1 MIRTSKRDIVVSII
15 NRIHQSFNNMSKL
28 DFSFSTKS
36 RSRILFVICSFI
48 LFSSVLTSCEK
59 MTKTTLYQIKY
70 GTEELAFSP
79 NMINDPDLRE
89 LFSEIWNDIN
99 YGFDKNIN
107 TYWYVD
113 VTNDKYSSEDKK
125 AIEKYDFYLPEVEE
139 IAARCEKKLEDFEK
153 QCEESFQLTI
163 IYELSRYV
171 AADGSAE
178 ILRIYRKEFKYN

>member
-1 MIRTSKRDIVVSII
+1 MK
-15 NRIHQSFNNMSKL
+15 KL
-28 DFSFSTKS
+28 DFAFPIKS
-36 RSRILFVICSFI
+36 ISRILYVVCGFI
-48 LFSSVLTSCEK
+48 LLSGILTSCEDEK
-59 MTKTTLYQIKY
+59 ITKLTLYQIKY

-125 AIEKYDFYLPEVEE
+125 AIEKYVFYLPEVEE